1 MYNGS
6 PFEMYWKAGA
16 FLLKAARN
24 KLVNREHWEGNE
36 QPSQKV
42 DFYLDPPLWLFPNY
56 DQKYLPW

>member
-1 MYNGS
+1 
-6 PFEMYWKAGA
+6 MYWKAGA

-42 DFYLDPPLWLFPNY
+42 DFYLDPPLWLFPTY